1 MAILQVEALAERVQ
15 SCAKRLGIPQF
26 DLYGAQVDE
35 TSVQVDHGE
44 PRQVKASHRC
54 SVTVR
59 AWNDQGQ
66 VGVTST
72 TDVDEAGLELALQ
85 MAFEASHFG
94 VREHAPQFS
103 PEAKLPIL
111 QPCNDKRPLALA
123 SELLEQLVA
132 AEKALLGSHPAIQ
145 GVPYNSLA
153 QRQIDRFYLNS
164 DQALRQEGHTLAS
177 IFLYGKAEQE
187 GCKPRSAGAMRVARS
202 LEELDIQGCTKEAAE
217 KLISHLEYERIPS
230 GKYTVVFSG
239 EAFLSLLGAFS
250 NLFNA
255 QNILDNQSLSTPDSL
270 GKQIAS
276 PLLSV
281 CDDALH
287 PTNVGAISF
296 DGEGTPTRRV
306 PLITNGVLT
315 HFLHSAGTAKRL
327 GAQPTGH
334 ANIGAKVTVAA
345 HYYHVFA
352 GAPPESTYDL
362 ATAENVVWIDELQAL
377 HAGVKPLQG
386 SFSLPFQG
394 WWVRQGE
401 RISIEAATVA
411 GDFLELLKSIF
422 YVEPEP
428 QVTPAGLCPRI
439 WVADLSITG
448 Q

>member
-1 MAILQVEALAERVQ
+1 
-15 SCAKRLGIPQF
+15 
-26 DLYGAQVDE
+26 
-35 TSVQVDHGE
+35 
-44 PRQVKASHRC
+44 
-54 SVTVR
+54 
-59 AWNDQGQ
+59 
-66 VGVTST
+66 
-72 TDVDEAGLELALQ
+72 
-85 MAFEASHFG
+85 
-94 VREHAPQFS
+94 
-103 PEAKLPIL
+103 
-111 QPCNDKRPLALA
+111 
-123 SELLEQLVA
+123 
-132 AEKALLGSHPAIQ
+132 
-145 GVPYNSLA
+145 
-153 QRQIDRFYLNS
+153 
-164 DQALRQEGHTLAS
+164 
-177 IFLYGKAEQE
+177 
-187 GCKPRSAGAMRVARS
+187 MRVARS
-202 LEELDIQGCTKEAAE
+202 LEELDIQGCVKEAAE
-217 KLISHLEYERIPS
+217 KLISHLEYAQIPS

-270 GKQIAS
+270 GQQIAS

-287 PTNVGAISF
+287 PTNVSAISF

-306 PLITNGVLT
+306 SLITNGVLT

-411 GDFLELLKSIF
+411 GDFLALLQSIF

-428 QVTPAGLCPRI
+428 QITPSGLCPRI

>member
-1 MAILQVEALAERVQ
+1 
-15 SCAKRLGIPQF
+15 
-26 DLYGAQVDE
+26 
-35 TSVQVDHGE
+35 
-44 PRQVKASHRC
+44 
-54 SVTVR
+54 
-59 AWNDQGQ
+59 
-66 VGVTST
+66 
-72 TDVDEAGLELALQ
+72 
-85 MAFEASHFG
+85 
-94 VREHAPQFS
+94 
-103 PEAKLPIL
+103 
-111 QPCNDKRPLALA
+111 
-123 SELLEQLVA
+123 LEQLVA
-132 AEKALLGSHPAIQ
+132 AEKTLLGSHPAIQ
-145 GVPYNSLA
+145 GVPYNGLA
-153 QRQIDRFYLNS
+153 QRQINRFYLNS
-164 DQALRQEGHTLAS
+164 HQALRQEEHTLAS
-177 IFLYGKAEQE
+177 VFLYSKAEQE
-187 GCKPRSAGAMRVARS
+187 GRKPRSAGAMRVARS
-202 LEELDIQGCTKEAAE
+202 LDELDIQGCVQEAAE
-217 KLISHLEYERIPS
+217 KLMSHLEYERIPS

-239 EAFLSLLGAFS
+239 EAFLSLLSAFS
-250 NLFNA
+250 NVFNA
-255 QNILDNQSLSTPDSL
+255 QNILDNQSLSTPESL
-270 GKQIAS
+270 GKTIAS

-428 QVTPAGLCPRI
+428 QVTPGGLCPRI